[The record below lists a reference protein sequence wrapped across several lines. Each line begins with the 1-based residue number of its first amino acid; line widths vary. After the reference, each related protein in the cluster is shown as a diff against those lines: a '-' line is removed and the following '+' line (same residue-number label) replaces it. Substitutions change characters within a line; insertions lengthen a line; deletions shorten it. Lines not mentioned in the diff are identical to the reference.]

1 MPGRNHTVVTYFI
14 LLGFSS
20 LSEMQVLLF
29 VLVLTSFTIT
39 LMGNILIMLITT
51 LDRSLHTPMY
61 FFLRNLSFLEICYTS
76 VTIPKMLANLLAEKK
91 SISFTGCATQLYF
104 YLFFATAECY
114 LLAAMAYD
122 RYMAI
127 SHPLRYTAVMS
138 NRVCVLLVAG
148 SYVAGIPVSFGQ
160 TTLIF
165 SLPFCGPK
173 EIHHF
178 FCDIPPLLR
187 LACTDT
193 YSNEVE
199 IFVVA
204 VLVVMAPFLLILVSY
219 AHIMVTIL
227 KMSSAEGRRK
237 AFSTC
242 SSHLVVVTM
251 FFGSGS
257 FIYFRPKA
265 SYGGDSD
272 RVSAL
277 LYIVLTPTLN
287 PIIYSLRNEE
297 VKGALRRTLG
307 RRCSNIQDCS
317 LVA

>member
-20 LSEMQVLLF
+20 LLEMQVLLF

-39 LMGNILIMLITT
+39 LMGNMLITA
-51 LDRSLHTPMY
+51 LDRTLHTPMY
-61 FFLRNLSFLEICYTS
+61 FFLWNLSFLEICYTS
-76 VTIPKMLANLLAEKK
+76 ITIPKMLANLLAEKK

-122 RYMAI
+122 CYVAI

-160 TTLIF
+160 TQLIF

-178 FCDIPPLLR
+178 FCNIPPLLR
-187 LACTDT
+187 LACADT
-193 YSNEVE
+193 YLNEMD

-204 VLVVMAPFLLILVSY
+204 VL
-219 AHIMVTIL
+219 
-227 KMSSAEGRRK
+227 
-237 AFSTC
+237 
-242 SSHLVVVTM
+242 
-251 FFGSGS
+251 
-257 FIYFRPKA
+257 
-265 SYGGDSD
+265 
-272 RVSAL
+272 
-277 LYIVLTPTLN
+277 
-287 PIIYSLRNEE
+287 
-297 VKGALRRTLG
+297 
-307 RRCSNIQDCS
+307 
-317 LVA
+317 